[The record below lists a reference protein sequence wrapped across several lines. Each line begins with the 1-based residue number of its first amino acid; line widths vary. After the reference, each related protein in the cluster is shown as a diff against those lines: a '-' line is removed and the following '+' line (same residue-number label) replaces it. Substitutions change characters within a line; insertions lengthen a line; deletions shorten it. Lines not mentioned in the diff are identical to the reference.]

1 MQLKDKVAI
10 VTGGAS
16 GIGAAIAARFA
27 AEGARVIAADIAAGA
42 PYPLDVTDP
51 ASCAALAQKVL
62 AEHGRIDCLVNS
74 AGTGADVPF
83 LETSTDLFDRIIA
96 VNLRGT
102 FLIGQACAR
111 KMVAGAVIVN
121 IASVSG
127 MRGSTGRSAYGASKG
142 GIINLSQVMASELAP
157 LGIRV
162 NVISPGPVD
171 TPLVARMHDAQIRE
185 IYTRAIPLARYGTPE
200 EIAGAAVFLCGPDAT
215 YMTGHVLAV
224 DGGFMSAGIRR

>member
-10 VTGGAS
+10 VTGGVS
-16 GIGAAIAARFA
+16 GIGAAIATRFA
-27 AEGARVIAADIAAGA
+27 AEGARVIAADIADGA
-42 PYPLDVTDP
+42 PYPLDVTDA
-51 ASCAALAQKVL
+51 ASCAALVRKVL

-74 AGTGADVPF
+74 AGIGADVPF
-83 LETSTDLFDRIIA
+83 LQTSTELFDRIIA

-111 KMVAGAVIVN
+111 AMVAGAAIVN

-171 TPLVARMHDAQIRE
+171 TPLVARMHDAEIRE
-185 IYTRAIPLARYGTPE
+185 IYTRAIPMARYGTPE
-200 EIAGAAVFLCGPDAT
+200 EIAGAAVFLCGPDSS
-215 YMTGHVLAV
+215 YVTGHILAV

>member
-10 VTGGAS
+10 VTGGVS
-16 GIGAAIAARFA
+16 GIGGAIAARFA
-27 AEGARVIAADIAAGA
+27 AEGARVVAADIAAGA

-51 ASCAALAQKVL
+51 ASCTALVQRVL
-62 AEHGRIDCLVNS
+62 GEHGRIDCLVNS
-74 AGTGADVPF
+74 AGIGADVAF
-83 LETSTDLFDRIIA
+83 LQTPVELFDRIIA
-96 VNLRGT
+96 VNLRGS

-111 KMVAGAVIVN
+111 AMVAGAAIVN

-142 GIINLSQVMASELAP
+142 GIINLSQVMALELAP
-157 LGIRV
+157 VGIRV

-171 TPLVARMHDAQIRE
+171 TPLVARMHDAEIRE

-200 EIAGAAVFLCGPDAT
+200 EIAGAAVYLCGPDAS
-215 YMTGHVLAV
+215 YVTGHVLVV

>member
-10 VTGGAS
+10 VTGGVS
-16 GIGAAIAARFA
+16 GIGGAIATRFA
-27 AEGARVIAADIAAGA
+27 AEGARVIAADITPGA
-42 PYPLDVTDP
+42 PYPLDVTDA
-51 ASCAALAQKVL
+51 ASCAALVQRVL
-62 AEHGRIDCLVNS
+62 SEHGRIDMLVNS
-74 AGTGADVPF
+74 AGIGADVPF
-83 LETSTDLFDRIIA
+83 LQTTTELFDRIIA

-111 KMVAGAVIVN
+111 AMVSGAVIVN

-127 MRGSTGRSAYGASKG
+127 MRGSSGRSAYGASKG

-171 TPLVARMHDAQIRE
+171 TPLVARMHDAEIRD
-185 IYTRAIPLARYGTPE
+185 IYTRAIPLNRYGTPE

-215 YMTGHVLAV
+215 YVTGHVLAV

>member
-1 MQLKDKVAI
+1 MQLTDKIAI
-10 VTGGAS
+10 VTGGVS
-16 GIGAAIAARFA
+16 GIGGAIAARFA
-27 AEGARVIAADIAAGA
+27 AEGARVIAADITVGA
-42 PYPLDVTDP
+42 PYPLDVADP
-51 ASCAALAQKVL
+51 ASCAALVQRVL

-74 AGTGADVPF
+74 AGIGADVPF

-111 KMVAGAVIVN
+111 AMVAGAVIVN

-157 LGIRV
+157 RGIRV

-171 TPLVARMHDAQIRE
+171 TPLVARMHDAEIRE
-185 IYTRAIPLARYGTPE
+185 IYTRAIPMARYGTPE
-200 EIAGAAVFLCGPDAT
+200 EIAGAAVFLCSDDSS
-215 YMTGHVLAV
+215 YVTGHVLVV

>member
-10 VTGGAS
+10 VTGGVS
-16 GIGAAIAARFA
+16 GIGGAIATRFI
-27 AEGARVIAADIAAGA
+27 AEGAHVIAADIAAGA

-51 ASCAALAQKVL
+51 ASCAALVQRVL

-74 AGTGADVPF
+74 AGIGADVPF
-83 LETSTDLFDRIIA
+83 LQTTTELFDRIIA

-111 KMVAGAVIVN
+111 AMVSGAVIVN

-142 GIINLSQVMASELAP
+142 GIINLSQVMSSELAP

-162 NVISPGPVD
+162 NVIAPGPVD
-171 TPLVARMHDAQIRE
+171 TPLVARMHDAEIRE
-185 IYTRAIPLARYGTPE
+185 IYTRAIPLNRYGTPE
-200 EIAGAAVFLCGPDAT
+200 EIAGAAVYLCGPDAT
-215 YMTGHVLAV
+215 YVTGHVLAV